1 MNKFP
6 LLLILL
12 LFTVFYNTQAQTISF
27 DYDTA
32 GNQTTRTL
40 CLLCQSKKGDTKEI
54 VALTEED
61 MQKFYPEDVISYY
74 PNPVKEELYLKW
86 ELINDNY
93 VSSIKV
99 YDLNGRMIDSYT
111 NLDNNNNQNVFFQR
125 FPNGIYIVVL
135 VYSNKE
141 EKSIK
146 IIKE

>member
-1 MNKFP
+1 MNKF
-6 LLLILL
+6 LLLLL
-12 LFTVFYNTQAQTISF
+12 LLSFGVFNRVQGQTISF
-27 DYDTA
+27 GYDAA

-40 CLLCQSKKGDTKEI
+40 CISCTSKKGNTKEKT
-54 VALTEED
+54 ALTEED

-86 ELINDNY
+86 DLINDNH

-99 YDLNGRMIDSYT
+99 YDLNGRIIDSYD
-111 NLDNNNNQNVFFQR
+111 NLLNTNNQNVLFQR
-125 FPNGIYIVVL
+125 FPKGIYIILL

>member
-1 MNKFP
+1 MNK
-6 LLLILL
+6 ILL
-12 LFTVFYNTQAQTISF
+12 LTLFLFSIVYKTEAQTISF
-27 DYDTA
+27 GYDVA
-32 GNQTTRTL
+32 GNQTTRSL

-54 VALTEED
+54 VALTD
-61 MQKFYPEDVISYY
+61 DDLQKFYPEDVISYY

-86 ELINDNY
+86 ELINNNY

-99 YDLNGRMIDSYT
+99 YDLNGRIIDSYG
-111 NLDNNNNQNVFFQR
+111 NLDNTNNQNVFFQR
-125 FPNGIYIVVL
+125 FPKGIYIVVL